1 MKKQEKEETPLV
13 SIERNVILMIVWVL
27 VNAGIVYLTFHLFSN
42 MNPWGFIAMIPSV
55 IMSFLTLW
63 LLLNPF
69 AVFFE
74 DKLEFKQT
82 FFNNS
87 IIYFIDVK
95 KVVELKN
102 DRLKIVYNDG
112 DEDAFILYGIR
123 GSHRALL
130 KKHLEEFVSQSI
142 EKRPK

>member
-1 MKKQEKEETPLV
+1 MKKKEKEEVPLV
-13 SIERNVILMIVWVL
+13 SIERNVALIALWLLI
-27 VNAGIVYLTFHLFSN
+27 NGGIVYLTYRLFSV
-42 MNPWGFIAMIPSV
+42 MNPWGFIAMVPAV

-87 IIYFIDVK
+87 VIYFIDIKQVI
-95 KVVELKN
+95 ELKHN
-102 DRLKIVYNDG
+102 RLKIVYNDD